1 MGLTMLRRIGKLALG
16 AAMVFGAYKGVQARF
31 QPAPGKL
38 TPIFDEESMKPG
50 KKAIPEYKLPSAAV
64 PTNVDEVWRIR
75 IGSWEMAAGGHHT
88 FLEFGPDKALSK
100 ANPSGNELY
109 QIQGIA
115 MDEKRLT
122 WAMLDF
128 KNRNAYTRYAD
139 GDYVLKAF
147 GTNADHNR
155 KVFGKEP
162 MSYVD
167 LYYGSKDDVLKMYM
181 DCLALTV
188 DINLKSDDYKLL
200 DQNSNSVQ
208 RTMLEALGFPVPGL
222 YAPHK
227 LNALDNNR
235 IWTPGMEL
243 SLLPEGW
250 DREKV
255 REKGGYANLSGDALE
270 KAARALSPGQQGVW
284 IKERSRPD
292 YKPGM

>member
-1 MGLTMLRRIGKLALG
+1 MARRITKLALG
-16 AAMVFGAYKGVQARF
+16 AALAVGLFKGTQAGF
-31 QPAPGKL
+31 DPTPGKL
-38 TPIFDEESMKPG
+38 TPLFDDEAAKTG
-50 KKAIPEYKLPSAAV
+50 KKPVPDYKLPSAVAPV
-64 PTNVDEVWRIR
+64 NVDEVWRIR
-75 IGSWEMAAGGHHT
+75 IGSWEMAGGGHHT

-128 KNRNAYTRYAD
+128 KNVNAYTRYAD

-147 GTNADHNR
+147 GTNDDHNR

-167 LYYGSKDDVLKMYM
+167 LFYGSKDDVLKMYM

-227 LNALDNNR
+227 LNTIDNNR

-243 SLLPEGW
+243 SLLPKGW

-255 REKGGYANLSGDALE
+255 REQGGYADLSGDKLE
-270 KAARALSPGQQGVW
+270 AAARKLSLGQKGVW